1 MHYPGH
7 LYPAVWQ
14 TNPTWLELD
23 GKKAKQI
30 IKNHQLIDL
39 LFINQDILQ
48 YTCFNTFWI
57 SKKKNKK
64 NVTSIW
70 HNEVNFFPF
79 FPAFWCSCFF
89 SFTPES
95 CFFAYPNLER
105 KHVSSFKCRH
115 KGGKCE
121 RKNHVSRFL
130 FVAAELDLCF
140 LPKSV
145 YSDCK
150 MVSLDT
156 IHSSLFS
163 SSSCFCWLQSSPF
176 KLLTEKR
183 DRQRRRERE
192 DTLCGWDQQLCTS
205 PRGGRIKDRRQHN
218 K

>member
-156 IHSSLFS
+156 TAFLALFIFFS
-163 SSSCFCWLQSSPF
+163 FLLITVITLQASNW
-176 KLLTEKR
+176 KERLTKK
-183 DRQRRRERE
+183 ERE
-192 DTLCGWDQQLCTS
+192 DSCGWDQQLCTS